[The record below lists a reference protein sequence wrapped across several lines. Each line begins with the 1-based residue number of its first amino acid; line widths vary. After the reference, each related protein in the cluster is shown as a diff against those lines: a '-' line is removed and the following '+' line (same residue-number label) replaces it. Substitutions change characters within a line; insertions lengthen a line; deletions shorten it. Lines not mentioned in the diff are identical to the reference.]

1 MLLFWFLIV
10 LPVALALF
18 VLTLRKIQELARRL
32 LCDRRAA
39 LERTGG
45 AQQHTEMTRRT
56 QQRHTA
62 LAVGTRVEAQW
73 NGCRAWYKG
82 KVAKANSDGTYAIL
96 YDDGD
101 LERSVKR
108 EQIRV
113 STAEDAPIA
122 AQKDVE
128 TL

>member
-45 AQQHTEMTRRT
+45 AQHTEMTRT

-62 LAVGTRVEAQW
+62 
-73 NGCRAWYKG
+73 
-82 KVAKANSDGTYAIL
+82 
-96 YDDGD
+96 
-101 LERSVKR
+101 
-108 EQIRV
+108 
-113 STAEDAPIA
+113 EDASIA

>member
-1 MLLFWFLIV
+1 MPPPPTSVPSPSPFISAAPTPRAPTSRPTDICHTSRDTTRECLLSPSMLLFWFLIV

-45 AQQHTEMTRRT
+45 AQHTEMTRT
-56 QQRHTA
+56 QQQRH
-62 LAVGTRVEAQW
+62 
-73 NGCRAWYKG
+73 
-82 KVAKANSDGTYAIL
+82 
-96 YDDGD
+96 
-101 LERSVKR
+101 
-108 EQIRV
+108 
-113 STAEDAPIA
+113 TAEDAPIA

>member
-45 AQQHTEMTRRT
+45 AQHTEMTRT
-56 QQRHTA
+56 QQQRH
-62 LAVGTRVEAQW
+62 
-73 NGCRAWYKG
+73 
-82 KVAKANSDGTYAIL
+82 
-96 YDDGD
+96 
-101 LERSVKR
+101 
-108 EQIRV
+108 
-113 STAEDAPIA
+113 TAEDAPIA